1 MQVPE
6 LENPP
11 FIDGYLTDPAWAQ
24 ATRLDAFYQNVLM
37 VRAIPTEGRSEF
49 YVY

>member
-6 LENPP
+6 LETPP
-11 FIDGYLTDPAWAQ
+11 VIDGYLTDPVWAQ

-37 VRAIPTEGRSEF
+37 VRAIPTKGRSEF